1 MAERKPVTIFDF
13 AAKKARGER
22 IVVLTAYDYPSAL
35 FADAAGVD
43 ALLVG
48 DTVGMV
54 VLGHETT
61 LPVTLDA
68 IIHHVQ
74 AVRRARP
81 KALVIADLP
90 FLTYQVNADE
100 AVRNAGRLLQEGG
113 ANAVKLE
120 GGRRVVGIVE
130 RLVQAG
136 IPVMGHLGLTPQS
149 AQAMG
154 RRIQARNPEAARRL
168 LEDARALQEAG
179 AFSIVLETIPAEVAR
194 VVSAELSI
202 PTIGIGAGPHC
213 DGEVQ
218 VFHDLLGLYDRFSPK
233 HSRRY
238 AELGQ
243 AITNAV
249 AAFAADVRAGTFPA
263 EENTFHEPALEDP
276 SWKS

>member
-13 AAKKARGER
+13 AAKKARRER
-22 IVVLTAYDYPSAL
+22 IVVLTAYDYPSA
-35 FADAAGVD
+35 FYADAAGVD

-61 LPVTLDA
+61 LPVTLDT

-81 KALVIADLP
+81 KALVVADLP

-113 ANAVKLE
+113 ASAVKLE
-120 GGRRVVGIVE
+120 GGRRVVDIVE
-130 RLVQAG
+130 RMVQAG

-149 AQAMG
+149 TQAMG
-154 RRIQARNPEAARRL
+154 RRIQARRPEAAREL
-168 LEDARALQEAG
+168 LQDARALQDAG
-179 AFSIVLETIPAEVAR
+179 AFSIVLETIPDEVAR
-194 VVSAELSI
+194 VVTAELAI

-243 AITNAV
+243 AITDAV
-249 AAFAADVRAGTFPA
+249 AAFAADVRAGVFPA